1 NQRYSIK
8 RRLCA
13 AFGIRSTI
21 WLSKDSVTGN
31 DVVLK
36 ITGADSTDAGK
47 YSQREVALLQKV
59 GQVQRS
65 TDQLHVTRML
75 DRLSLD
81 SSFGTHSCLILEV
94 LGMSLE
100 ELTRRTVPNR
110 FPISMCKQI
119 VKEVL
124 LGLDFLHRE
133 CGIVHTLDLKLD
145 NLLLRMEDTKGVP
158 LLDDSESPIDLSHVS
173 VGPSSVVITDLGVAT
188 EIETPFDGAIQPYG
202 LRAPEV
208 YLGIP
213 YGPPA
218 DIWNLGCLVRSDEP

>member
-1 NQRYSIK
+1 
-8 RRLCA
+8 
-13 AFGIRSTI
+13 
-21 WLSKDSVTGN
+21 
-31 DVVLK
+31 
-36 ITGADSTDAGK
+36 
-47 YSQREVALLQKV
+47 
-59 GQVQRS
+59 
-65 TDQLHVTRML
+65 ML
-75 DRLSLD
+75 DHFFLD

-110 FPISMCKQI
+110 FPISTCKRI

-133 CGIVHTLDLKLD
+133 CGIVHTYLKLD

-158 LLDDSESPIDLSHVS
+158 LLGDSESPIDLSHVS

-213 YGPPA
+213 YGRPT
-218 DIWNLGCLVRSDEP
+218 DIWNLGCLVFELVTYCWLFNPEEMLR